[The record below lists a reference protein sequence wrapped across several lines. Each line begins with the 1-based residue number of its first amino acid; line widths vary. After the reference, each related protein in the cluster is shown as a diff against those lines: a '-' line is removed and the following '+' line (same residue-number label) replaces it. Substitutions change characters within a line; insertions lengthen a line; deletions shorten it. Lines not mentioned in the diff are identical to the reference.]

1 MKTKLIML
9 RIMLLMLL
17 LAGVGRAIAQVGP
30 LTKTGNMTV
39 CLNSTEPYG
48 VMPTANSTYQ
58 WTIVA
63 GSGGAGTITPGAA
76 PNNLISINW
85 TNIGTCTLQV
95 TERNSNGCEVIIN
108 SIVINV
114 APLPLAPTITTPIA
128 YCQNATAVPL
138 TATGTGLLWYTTA
151 TGGTGSSTAPTPSTA
166 TVGST
171 SYWVSQTNA
180 SNCEG
185 PRAEIVVTV
194 NALPLAPTI
203 TTPLA
208 YCQNATAVPLTATG
222 TGLLWYTTATGGTG
236 SSTAPTPSTA
246 TVGSTSY
253 WVSQTNASNCEGP
266 RAAIVVTVNALPLAP
281 TITTPLAY
289 CQNATAVPLTATG
302 TGLLW
307 YTSATGGTGSSTA
320 PTPSTATV
328 GSTSY
333 WVSQTNASNCE
344 GPRAEIVV
352 TVNALPVPTITG
364 TTPVCATTKD
374 VVYTTETGMSNYV
387 WTISAGGTITSGGT
401 TDTVTVTWNTAGSQ
415 TISVNYQN
423 ANGCD
428 AGTPTSKTITVD
440 ALPTA
445 SPIFHN

>member
-1 MKTKLIML
+1 MKTKQQFL
-9 RIMLLMLL
+9 RWLMLL
-17 LAGVGRAIAQVGP
+17 TLVLSALGSLAQVGG
-30 LTKTGNMTV
+30 LTQTGNMTV
-39 CLNSTEPYG
+39 CLNSNEPYG
-48 VMPTANSTYQ
+48 VIANAGSTYT
-58 WTIVA
+58 WVIVA

-85 TNIGTCTLQV
+85 TSIGTCTLQV
-95 TERNSNGCEVIIN
+95 TERNSSGCEVIIN
-108 SIVINV
+108 SIIITV
-114 APLPLAPTITTPIA
+114 AP
-128 YCQNATAVPL
+128 
-138 TATGTGLLWYTTA
+138 
-151 TGGTGSSTAPTPSTA
+151 
-166 TVGST
+166 
-171 SYWVSQTNA
+171 
-180 SNCEG
+180 
-185 PRAEIVVTV
+185 
-194 NALPLAPTI
+194 
-203 TTPLA
+203 
-208 YCQNATAVPLTATG
+208 
-222 TGLLWYTTATGGTG
+222 
-236 SSTAPTPSTA
+236 
-246 TVGSTSY
+246 
-253 WVSQTNASNCEGP
+253 
-266 RAAIVVTVNALPLAP
+266 LPLAP

-328 GSTSY
+328 GNTSY

-364 TTPVCATTKD
+364 TTPVCATTTGVDYK
-374 VVYTTETGMSNYV
+374 TETGMSNYV
-387 WTISAGGTITSGGT
+387 WTISAGGTITAGGT

-423 ANGCD
+423 ANGCA

-445 SPIFHN
+445 SPIYHN